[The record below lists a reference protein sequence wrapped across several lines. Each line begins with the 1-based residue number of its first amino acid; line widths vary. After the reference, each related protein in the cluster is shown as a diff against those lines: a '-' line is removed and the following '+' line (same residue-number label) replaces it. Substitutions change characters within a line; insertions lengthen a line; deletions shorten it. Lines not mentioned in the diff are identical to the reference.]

1 MEFFNIRTGLVE
13 VGSGLTSVI
22 FKAVREAGIEFFE
35 GDILIITSKLVATCE
50 NRIVPVLNIKPS
62 EKSKL
67 LAEKASLSPEF
78 AEVVIREAED
88 VYGCVEGAIL
98 TLREGII
105 QANAGVDRS
114 NAPPGTF
121 ILLPENPD
129 KTAYSI
135 HKTIKEEEGVHVGV
149 IICDSNSLPLRI
161 GTGGF
166 ALAVAGFEPV
176 VDERGKNDLFGRP
189 LQVTRRNLA
198 DSLAHAAQILMGESD
213 EGIPMVLA
221 RGAPV
226 RLVNDFISSDVL
238 KIAPEECMFLGVLCS
253 RKDFYEIK

>member
-1 MEFFNIRTGLVE
+1 MEFFDIRTRLVE
-13 VGSGLTSVI
+13 VGSDLTKVI
-22 FKAVREAGIEFFE
+22 FKAVREAGVEFFE

-50 NRIVPVLNIKPS
+50 NRVISVSNIKPS
-62 EKSKL
+62 KRAKLLGEKS
-67 LAEKASLSPEF
+67 SLPSEF
-78 AEVVIREAED
+78 VEIVINEAEE
-88 VYGCVEGAIL
+88 VYGYVEGAIL
-98 TLREGII
+98 TLKEGVI

-114 NAPPGTF
+114 NAPPRTV
-121 ILLPENPD
+121 ILLPENPE
-129 KTAYSI
+129 KTAYVI
-135 HKTIKEEEGVHVGV
+135 HKKIREEEGVHVGV

-176 VDERGKNDLFGRP
+176 LDERGKIDLFGRP

-213 EGIPMVLA
+213 EGIPMVLV

-238 KIAPEECMFLGVLCS
+238 KIAPEKCLFLGVLCS
-253 RKDFYEIK
+253 RKDFYETS